1 MIDKLQ
7 TRECVE
13 RDKNLFEKVAKG
25 FVSAKDVYK
34 TQYTMLDYIKILDNM
49 IEFINGYKEYE
60 SGDDHKF
67 DGKVLTVTRHFYDKM
82 FTDKSFRKVI
92 NLDEFKNINEEY
104 LKKTKEL
111 QNLLESYLKADKIS
125 AELNSLLSMTN
136 NQYKK
141 LAKVYR
147 DDMKIY
153 LWITTADSSFF
164 AYHIDDY
171 TKKAFNDKKSPVI
184 HKYKKGDTL

>member
-1 MIDKLQ
+1 MAKLQ

-25 FVSAKDVYK
+25 FVSAKDVYR
-34 TQYTMLDYIKILDNM
+34 TQYTILDYIKILDNM
-49 IEFINGYKEYE
+49 IEFVNGYKEYE
-60 SGDDHKF
+60 SGNDHKF
-67 DGKVLTVTRHFYDKM
+67 DGKVLTVTRQFYDKM
-82 FTDKSFRKVI
+82 FKDREYRKII
-92 NLDEFKNINEEY
+92 NLDEFKQINESY

-111 QNLLESYLKADKIS
+111 QSLMESYLNADKVS
-125 AELNSLLSMTN
+125 AELDSLIRMTN

-141 LAKVYR
+141 LAKVCR

-164 AYHIDDY
+164 AFHIDES
-171 TKKAFNDKKSPVI
+171 TKKSFNDKKSPVI
-184 HKYKKGDTL
+184 HKYKKGDDK

>member
-1 MIDKLQ
+1 MAKLQ

-25 FVSAKDVYK
+25 FVSAEDVYR
-34 TQYTMLDYIKILDNM
+34 TQYTILDYIKILDNM
-49 IEFINGYKEYE
+49 IEFVNGYKEYE
-60 SGDDHKF
+60 SGNDHKF
-67 DGKVLTVTRHFYDKM
+67 DGKVLTVTRQFYDKM
-82 FTDKSFRKVI
+82 FKDREYRKII
-92 NLDEFKNINEEY
+92 NLDEFKQINESY

-111 QNLLESYLKADKIS
+111 QSLMESYLNADKVS
-125 AELNSLLSMTN
+125 AELDSLIRMTN

-141 LAKVYR
+141 LAKVCR

-164 AYHIDDY
+164 AFHIDES

-184 HKYKKGDTL
+184 HKYKKGDDK

>member
-13 RDKNLFEKVAKG
+13 RDKNLFERVANG
-25 FVSAKDVYK
+25 YVSAKDVYK
-34 TQYTMLDYIKILDNM
+34 VQYTILNYIKILDNM
-49 IEFINGYKEYE
+49 IEFVKGYKDYE
-60 SGDDHKF
+60 SSDDRKF
-67 DGKVLTVTRHFYDKM
+67 DGKVLSVTRQFYNKM

-92 NLDEFKNINEEY
+92 NLDEFKSINEEY

-111 QNLLESYLKADKIS
+111 QNLMENYLCADKLS
-125 AELNSLLSMTN
+125 AELNSLITMTN

-153 LWITTADSSFF
+153 LWITTADSQFF
-164 AYHIDDY
+164 QFHIDDS
-171 TKKAFNDKKSPVI
+171 TRNAFNDKKAPVI
-184 HKYKKGDTL
+184 HKYQRG